1 MFSVVRLARL
11 AAFAAAIAVAVPAAA
26 AQAAQ
31 AAPAVEKTGE
41 VRFFVNVTGED
52 GAQLPIAP
60 ADMTI
65 EEDGRPREV
74 LRIEQATGP
83 LQIALLVDDSAAAQ
97 SAISDIRRGVREFI
111 AKVLD
116 ASPESQIAVITFGER
131 PTLLADY
138 TNNRVLLER
147 AANRIF
153 SRPNSGA
160 YMLEAIA
167 SATRGAKKRGSDR
180 AHIVV
185 IGTEGVE
192 FSNDSY
198 ERLLDDL
205 AASRAS
211 LWALTLMAGP
221 RASDTDETRNRA
233 IVLGRGTA
241 ASGGRQDQ
249 VLANSALTMRLDALA
264 TLLLNQYAVT
274 FARPDSLVPPKKI
287 SVKVSVPGARVLAPE
302 TAPRP
307 GHTGETK

>member
-11 AAFAAAIAVAVPAAA
+11 AAFAAAAAVAWPAPAAGA
-26 AQAAQ
+26 AQAA
-31 AAPAVEKTGE
+31 EKTGE

-97 SAISDIRRGVREFI
+97 SANSDLRRGVKEFV
-111 AKVLD
+111 AKILD
-116 ASPESQIAVITFGER
+116 ASPDTQIALITFGER

-180 AHIVV
+180 AHIIV

-198 ERLLDDL
+198 ERVLEDL

-211 LWALTLMAGP
+211 LWALTLMGGP

-233 IVLGRGTA
+233 IVLGRGTT

-249 VLANSALTMRLDALA
+249 VLANSAITMRLEALA

-274 FARPDSLVPPKKI
+274 FSRPESLVPPKQI

-307 GHTGETK
+307 AHTGETK

>member
-11 AAFAAAIAVAVPAAA
+11 AAFAAAVAVASPATP

-31 AAPAVEKTGE
+31 AAEKAGE

-52 GAQLPIAP
+52 GTQLPIAP

-97 SAISDIRRGVREFI
+97 SAISDLRRGVRDFI

-116 ASPESQIAVITFGER
+116 ASPETQIAVITFGER

-198 ERLLDDL
+198 ERVLDDL

-211 LWALTLMAGP
+211 LWALTLMSGP

-249 VLANSALTMRLDALA
+249 VLANSAITSRLDALA
-264 TLLLNQYAVT
+264 ALLLNQYAVT
-274 FARPDSLVPPKKI
+274 FSRPASLVPPQKI
-287 SVKVSVPGARVLAPE
+287 SVKVGVPGARVLAPE

-307 GHTGETK
+307 AHAGETK

>member
-11 AAFAAAIAVAVPAAA
+11 AAFAAAAAVASPAPAGA
-26 AQAAQ
+26 AQAAER
-31 AAPAVEKTGE
+31 AGG

-97 SAISDIRRGVREFI
+97 SANSDIRRAVREFVT
-111 AKVLD
+111 KVLD
-116 ASPESQIAVITFGER
+116 ASPDSQIALITFGER

-153 SRPNSGA
+153 ARPNSGA

-167 SATRGAKKRGSDR
+167 SAARGAKKRGSDR

-198 ERLLDDL
+198 ERVLDDL

-211 LWALTLMAGP
+211 LWALTLMSAP

-233 IVLGRGTA
+233 VVLGRGTT

-249 VLANSALTMRLDALA
+249 VLANSAITMRLEALA
-264 TLLLNQYAVT
+264 TLLLHQYAVT
-274 FARPDSLVPPKKI
+274 FARPESLVPPKKI

-302 TAPRP
+302 TPPRP
-307 GHTGETK
+307 AHTGETK

>member
-11 AAFAAAIAVAVPAAA
+11 AAFAAAAAMAAPAPAAEA
-26 AQAAQ
+26 AQAAGK
-31 AAPAVEKTGE
+31 AGE

-65 EEDGRPREV
+65 EEDGRTREL

-97 SAISDIRRGVREFI
+97 SANSDIRRAVREFVTKI
-111 AKVLD
+111 LD
-116 ASPESQIAVITFGER
+116 ASPDTQIAIITFGER

-147 AANRIF
+147 AATRIF

-167 SATRGAKKRGSDR
+167 SATRGARKRGSDR

-198 ERLLDDL
+198 ERVLDDL

-211 LWALTLMAGP
+211 LWALTLMGGP

-233 IVLGRGTA
+233 VVLGRGTA

-249 VLANSALTMRLDALA
+249 VLVNSAITMRLEAVA
-264 TLLLNQYAVT
+264 TLLINQYAVT
-274 FARPDSLVPPKKI
+274 FVRPESLVPPQKI

-307 GHTGETK
+307 AHTGETK